1 MKDLS
6 TVSGQIP
13 EIQRKGIQVML
24 LNIHESPARE
34 LLARFGFEFSP
45 SYLIFDGQGNEI
57 FRSNLLPSV
66 KKIIDLAQ

>member
-6 TVSGQIP
+6 TVSGHIP

-24 LNIHESPARE
+24 LNIHEAPARD
-34 LLARFGFEFSP
+34 LLSRFGFEFSP

-57 FRSNLLPSV
+57 FRSNLLPNIE
-66 KKIIDLAQ
+66 KIIDLAT